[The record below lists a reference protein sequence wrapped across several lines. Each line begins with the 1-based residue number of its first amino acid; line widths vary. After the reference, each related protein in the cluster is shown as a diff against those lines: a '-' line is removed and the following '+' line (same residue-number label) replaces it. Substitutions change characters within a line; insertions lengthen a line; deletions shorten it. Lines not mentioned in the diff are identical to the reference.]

1 MRHELD
7 GWRSVHGRGADG
19 SIESDER
26 VTAASPVVE
35 RSEAG
40 AHYLGER
47 YWREV
52 ASASR
57 GLVRA
62 RTTGDGVEL
71 RLFERGP
78 SLLRFG
84 LAETM
89 HDAGDVRCRYSIRGG
104 LLARRPGGTLTLSQT
119 GAGRPELRAAV
130 HGFAPRLGS
139 RPYDRIQRRLH
150 VAVSRRYFRSLIDEA
165 RP

>member
-1 MRHELD
+1 MPQLE
-7 GWRSVHGRGADG
+7 GWSSVHGRGADG

-26 VTAASPVVE
+26 LTAAAPVVE

-40 AHYLGER
+40 AQLLGDR

-52 ASASR
+52 AFASR

-62 RTTGDGVEL
+62 RSTGDGIEL
-71 RLFERGP
+71 RLFGRGP
-78 SLLRFG
+78 VLLRFG
-84 LAETM
+84 PAERT
-89 HDAGDVRCRYSIRGG
+89 HGADHVRCRYPISGG

-119 GAGRPELRAAV
+119 GAERPELRAAV

-150 VAVSRRYFRSLIDEA
+150 VAISRRYFRSLIDEA
-165 RP
+165 RT

>member
-7 GWRSVHGRGADG
+7 GWRSLHGRGADG

-26 VTAASPVVE
+26 VTIASPVVE

-40 AHYLGER
+40 ARLLGER
-47 YWREV
+47 YWHEV

-71 RLFERGP
+71 RLLEHGP

-84 LAETM
+84 PAETT
-89 HDAGDVRCRYSIRGG
+89 HDADDVRCRYSIRGG

-119 GAGRPELRAAV
+119 GAGPELRAAV

-150 VAVSRRYFRSLIDEA
+150 VAVSRRYFRGLIDGA
-165 RP
+165 RV

>member
-1 MRHELD
+1 MQHELD
-7 GWRSVHGRGADG
+7 GWRSAHGRGADG

-26 VTAASPVVE
+26 VTAASQVVE
-35 RSEAG
+35 ESEAG
-40 AHYLGER
+40 ARLLGER

-52 ASASR
+52 ASASH

-84 LAETM
+84 PAETTQ
-89 HDAGDVRCRYSIRGG
+89 DADDVRCRYPIRGG
-104 LLARRPGGTLTLSQT
+104 LLARRPGGALTLSQT
-119 GAGRPELRAAV
+119 GAGRPELRAVV

-165 RP
+165 RA

>member
-26 VTAASPVVE
+26 VTAASAVVE

-40 AHYLGER
+40 ARLLGER

-57 GLVRA
+57 GLVRG
-62 RTTGDGVEL
+62 RRNGDGVEL
-71 RLFERGP
+71 RLFARGP

-84 LAETM
+84 MAKSDPVPAEIV
-89 HDAGDVRCRYSIRGG
+89 DR
-104 LLARRPGGTLTLSQT
+104 AR
-119 GAGRPELRAAV
+119 ARAAK
-130 HGFAPRLGS
+130 GKRLGDLS
-139 RPYDRIQRRLH
+139 
-150 VAVSRRYFRSLIDEA
+150 EG
-165 RP
+165 

>member
-7 GWRSVHGRGADG
+7 GWRLVHGRGADG

-40 AHYLGER
+40 ARLLGDR

-62 RTTGDGVEL
+62 RRTGDGVEL
-71 RLFERGP
+71 RLFGRGP

-84 LAETM
+84 PAETTY
-89 HDAGDVRCRYSIRGG
+89 DADRIRCRYPIRGG
-104 LLARRPGGTLTLSQT
+104 LLARRPAGTLTLSQT

-150 VAVSRRYFRSLIDEA
+150 VAISRRYFRSLMDEA
-165 RP
+165 RT

>member
-1 MRHELD
+1 MQHELE

-26 VTAASPVVE
+26 VTAASPVVG

-40 AHYLGER
+40 ARLLGER
-47 YWREV
+47 CWHEV
-52 ASASR
+52 ASA
-57 GLVRA
+57 
-62 RTTGDGVEL
+62 
-71 RLFERGP
+71 
-78 SLLRFG
+78 
-84 LAETM
+84 
-89 HDAGDVRCRYSIRGG
+89 IRGG
-104 LLARRPGGTLTLSQT
+104 LLARRPGGALTLSQT

-139 RPYDRIQRRLH
+139 RPDDRIQRRLH

-165 RP
+165 RV

>member
-26 VTAASPVVE
+26 VTVDSPVVE

-40 AHYLGER
+40 ARLLGER

-62 RTTGDGVEL
+62 RRAGDGVEL

-84 LAETM
+84 PAETT
-89 HDAGDVRCRYSIRGG
+89 HDAEDVRCRYSIRGG
-104 LLARRPGGTLTLSQT
+104 LLARRAGGTLTLSQT

-130 HGFAPRLGS
+130 HGFAPRLGAQ
-139 RPYDRIQRRLH
+139 PYERIQRRLH

-165 RP
+165 RT

>member
-1 MRHELD
+1 LRHELD

-26 VTAASPVVE
+26 VTVASPVVG

-40 AHYLGER
+40 ARRLGER
-47 YWREV
+47 YWHEV

-78 SLLRFG
+78 ALLRFG
-84 LAETM
+84 PAETT
-89 HDAGDVRCRYSIRGG
+89 HDADDVHCRYSIRGG
-104 LLARRPGGTLTLSQT
+104 LLARRPGGTLTLSQA
-119 GAGRPELRAAV
+119 GAERPELRAAV

-150 VAVSRRYFRSLIDEA
+150 VAVSRRYFRGLIDEA
-165 RP
+165 RV